1 MDFNQLNY
9 FLTVVKYKHFT
20 LASEELCISQSSLSK
35 HIKALE
41 SELGI
46 QLLDR
51 STRNLQLTPF
61 GEEFLTF
68 CQRAI
73 DDYTLLNCKLKK
85 YSELEKQNIKIGA
98 VPVMNQHG
106 VTALIASFQKSFPLI
121 HIEIIQKKTKELIS
135 LLKNGELDVAFFVT
149 DSVTEIGFDTYPVMH
164 DELVLVTHKNHPLV
178 NHKTISFSEISKESF
193 IFFDFSSGMH
203 EISMAACKQA
213 GFTPNI
219 LHECTQIDTILELV
233 SEGIGVSLLMDKVV
247 SYFNNPRI
255 KILHFNNPIIGTT
268 VLAIPSNKKIS
279 QSITTFREFSLN
291 WIKNTL

>member
-73 DDYTLLNCKLKK
+73 DDYTLLNCKLK
-85 YSELEKQNIKIGA
+85 NIQSLRSKI
-98 VPVMNQHG
+98 
-106 VTALIASFQKSFPLI
+106 
-121 HIEIIQKKTKELIS
+121 
-135 LLKNGELDVAFFVT
+135 
-149 DSVTEIGFDTYPVMH
+149 
-164 DELVLVTHKNHPLV
+164 
-178 NHKTISFSEISKESF
+178 
-193 IFFDFSSGMH
+193 
-203 EISMAACKQA
+203 
-213 GFTPNI
+213 
-219 LHECTQIDTILELV
+219 
-233 SEGIGVSLLMDKVV
+233 
-247 SYFNNPRI
+247 
-255 KILHFNNPIIGTT
+255 
-268 VLAIPSNKKIS
+268 
-279 QSITTFREFSLN
+279 
-291 WIKNTL
+291 